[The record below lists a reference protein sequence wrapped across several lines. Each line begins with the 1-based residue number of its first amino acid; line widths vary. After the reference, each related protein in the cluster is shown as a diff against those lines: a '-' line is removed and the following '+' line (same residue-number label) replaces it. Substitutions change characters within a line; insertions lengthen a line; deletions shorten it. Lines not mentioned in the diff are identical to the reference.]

1 MVLGVRGGKTH
12 RNLTEPVRSKGRT
25 SRSLLPASLLL
36 SLQNEWSFSENIRVV
51 VVVVVAVVVAT
62 VTSIK
67 PSSLFDAMMMIMM
80 MMMMTRFHRFRR
92 NKTPLPSSF
101 YSFSST
107 SSNEDARGDVIDDD
121 DAFTAV
127 SRRI

>member
-25 SRSLLPASLLL
+25 SRSLLPALSLLL
-36 SLQNEWSFSENIRVV
+36 SLQNEWSFSENIR
-51 VVVVVAVVVAT
+51 VVVVAVVVAT

>member
-36 SLQNEWSFSENIRVV
+36 SLQNEWSFSENIR
-51 VVVVVAVVVAT
+51 VVVVAVVVAT

>member
-1 MVLGVRGGKTH
+1 MLGVRGGKTH

-25 SRSLLPASLLL
+25 SRSLLPALL
-36 SLQNEWSFSENIRVV
+36 SLQNEWLFSENIR
-51 VVVVVAVVVAT
+51 VVVVAVVVAT

-67 PSSLFDAMMMIMM
+67 PSSLFDAMMMMM
-80 MMMMTRFHRFRR
+80 LTRFHRFRR

>member
-67 PSSLFDAMMMIMM
+67 PSSLFDAMMMM

>member
-1 MVLGVRGGKTH
+1 VVLGVRGGKTH

-36 SLQNEWSFSENIRVV
+36 SLQNEWSFSENIR
-51 VVVVVAVVVAT
+51 VVVVAVVVAT

>member
-1 MVLGVRGGKTH
+1 VLGVRGGKTH

-67 PSSLFDAMMMIMM
+67 PSSLFDAMMMM